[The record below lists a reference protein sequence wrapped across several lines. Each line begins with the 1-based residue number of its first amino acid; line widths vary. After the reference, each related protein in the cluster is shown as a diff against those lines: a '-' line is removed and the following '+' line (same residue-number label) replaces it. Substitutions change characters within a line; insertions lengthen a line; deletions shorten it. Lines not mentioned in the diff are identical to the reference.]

1 MGARVKLSKSAGSRF
16 RTLLSCALLSM
27 SALTLSC
34 GKGGPGADS
43 AASLSGSVVARA
55 DGFSSRPGWAEPG
68 QAWSKSGETLV
79 VVGHAKVRGD
89 QRMEMAFRV
98 SDSYARAELLRFL
111 TVRVVAVLTD
121 EESSGSGVSA
131 EERHVLEE
139 RVTTESEALI
149 DGWFVSNRYWE
160 RRKDGDDESLH
171 VFSRLEVER
180 SQVEEL
186 LRKSVGNAPNLRL
199 TEGEL
204 VGRLGARWSRIAQVT
219 ELSEAEREQLPGVS
233 APDWAASGD
242 AESDD
247 AFSFVCQARAEDER
261 KAEALAK
268 ARCNEKLCR
277 LFGVQITARTTVTE
291 NLEELTAESVVS
303 EQCADVRA
311 VGRKTTNKSSECTDD
326 GCIYWLKQAYP
337 KAAYDAEVE
346 RQKEP
351 TIIRQ
356 EVVVQEG
363 DVRYRDPAAC
373 EQSLR
378 QYAAVEGLGGAA
390 YQTRLTHLNAALQS
404 CQGIDGRDSGLF
416 ASLNLLL
423 TRPLGGIVF
432 TEGRGGELRGVYAA
446 VPAGWMDQL
455 QTERFLT
462 TRIQMLRDVVKEA
475 IFPMQLIDAVESRQG
490 AVSDA
495 AYEELVRR
503 AVKLP
508 LDDKAQAKSHKRSV
522 HAILLGIYNSP
533 RRFSPSYRAF
543 LLKQLERPT
552 INCDRPDVFDAEQI
566 ASYLKY
572 VDKQLD
578 DEEYAAL
585 LTAFRR
591 APSVQM
597 DRCVGYLVD
606 DKQDPV
612 AVRIRRTSEL
622 AALAIDGKLV
632 FVDRAS
638 SKYVAPSGENAKLF
652 EKVLADA
659 TVPERLDLY
668 LKYRDRLVGSASTLE
683 SLAKRVTLES
693 FGGMAP
699 NWGYT
704 RVSRTDEEKLR
715 DCRSLAGRFRAARS
729 RAPDLLVTNTDAC
742 ECLSLPA
749 LEDSVRAEL
758 VQLWTSLSDRT
769 CKHFKETEWPG
780 GHAVWPSPERHWKAE
795 RGTPFKHI
803 NDILDREYDKCS
815 HDAGISGLD
824 FTPMLEATLVGN
836 RLTQVT
842 LDTQI
847 DGRLSR
853 MSKKGDSTA
862 LVRKDDVTRAKASF
876 DACFRSAAEGY
887 VIGAEAFEAP
897 PNGSRRVWLEFG
909 DQGVSHGFK

>member
-1 MGARVKLSKSAGSRF
+1 MGARLKLYKSAGSSL
-16 RTLLSCALLSM
+16 RTLLSVVLLSA

-43 AASLSGSVVARA
+43 AASLSGSVIARA

-68 QAWSKSGETLV
+68 QAWSRSGETLV

-111 TVRVVAVLTD
+111 SVRVVAVLTD
-121 EESSGSGVSA
+121 EESSASGVSA
-131 EERHVLEE
+131 EERRVLEE

-160 RRKDGDDESLH
+160 RRKDGDEEALH

-186 LRKSVGNAPNLRL
+186 LRKSAGNAPNLRL

-233 APDWAASGD
+233 APDWAVAGD
-242 AESDD
+242 AEADD
-247 AFSFVCQARAEDER
+247 GFSFVCQARAEDER

-277 LFGVQITARTTVTE
+277 LFGVQISARTTVTE
-291 NLEELTAESVVS
+291 NLNELSAESVVS

-326 GCIYWLKQAYP
+326 GCIYWLKQTYP
-337 KAAYDAEVE
+337 RTAYDAEVE

-351 TIIRQ
+351 TVIRQ

-378 QYAAVEGLGGAA
+378 KYAAVEGLGGAA
-390 YQTRLTHLNAALQS
+390 YQARLTHLNAALQS

-423 TRPLGGIVF
+423 TKPLGGIVF
-432 TEGRGGELRGVYAA
+432 PEGRGADLRGVYAA
-446 VPAGWMDQL
+446 VPAGWTDQL

-462 TRIQMLRDVVKEA
+462 TRIQMLRDVVREA

-490 AVSDA
+490 TVSDA
-495 AYEELVRR
+495 AFEELVRR
-503 AVKLP
+503 AMKVP
-508 LDDKAQAKSHKRSV
+508 LDDKPLAKSHRRSP
-522 HAILLGIYNSP
+522 HAILLGIYNTP
-533 RRFSPSYRAF
+533 RRASPSYRAF

-578 DEEYAAL
+578 DQEYAAL

-597 DRCVGYLVD
+597 DRCIGYLID
-606 DKQDPV
+606 DKQDAE
-612 AVRIRRTSEL
+612 AVRLRRVREL
-622 AALAIDGKLV
+622 AALAVDGKLV
-632 FVDRAS
+632 FVDRTSGKSATP
-638 SKYVAPSGENAKLF
+638 AGENAKLF
-652 EKVLADA
+652 EKVLLDA
-659 TVPERLDLY
+659 PPPERLDLY
-668 LKYRDRLVGSASTLE
+668 LKYRDRLVGSQSTLE
-683 SLAKRVTLES
+683 NLAKRVTVES

-699 NWGYT
+699 DWGYT

-715 DCRSLAGRFRAARS
+715 DCRSLAGRFRAAHA
-729 RAPDLLVTNTDAC
+729 RAPDLLVTKTDAC
-742 ECLSLPA
+742 ECLSLPG
-749 LEDSVRAEL
+749 LEDSARAEL
-758 VQLWTSLSDRT
+758 IRLWTSLSDRT
-769 CKHFKETEWPG
+769 CKHFKESEWPG
-780 GHAVWPSPERHWKAE
+780 GHMTWPYPERHWKAE
-795 RGTPFKHI
+795 RGTPFRRI
-803 NDILDREYDKCS
+803 NSILDREYDKCS
-815 HDAGISGLD
+815 SGAGISGVD
-824 FTPMLEATLVGN
+824 YTPMLEATLVGN
-836 RLTQVT
+836 KLTQVKIE
-842 LDTQI
+842 TQI
-847 DGRLSR
+847 DGHLNR
-853 MSKKGDSTA
+853 MSKKDDSTA
-862 LVRKDDVTRAKASF
+862 LVRKEDVLRAKAAF
-876 DACFRSAAEGY
+876 DACFRAAAEGY
-887 VIGAEAFEAP
+887 SIGSEELEAP
-897 PNGSRRVWLEFG
+897 PSGTRRVWLEFG
-909 DQGVSHGFK
+909 DQGVSHGYK